1 MRSILSLSLC
11 LSASVSLWLQS
22 STSQLRRLEGAALL
36 LLDRASQGGWLRQPI
51 HRQLR
56 SKSPCNG
63 KHDALKLPNLSQSAI
78 QHQQQHRWPRKVPP
92 SLRRPRQQLALD
104 DPASHTT
111 GRKGPGS
118 PVTFCSRPP
127 YAQHEHPAQPQP
139 SDVVPAPRTSAP
151 KRLPLQQCDHP
162 TQDDSRRITSPG
174 TTQWLRHGR
183 KAA

>member
-1 MRSILSLSLC
+1 MRSSYPTIPS
-11 LSASVSLWLQS
+11 LQS
-22 STSQLRRLEGAALL
+22 SNSSTFGLREF
-36 LLDRASQGGWLRQPI
+36 
-51 HRQLR
+51 
-56 SKSPCNG
+56 
-63 KHDALKLPNLSQSAI
+63 LPLCAGRDNDL
-78 QHQQQHRWPRKVPP
+78 HWTTLP
-92 SLRRPRQQLALD
+92 
-104 DPASHTT
+104 HTT

-162 TQDDSRRITSPG
+162 TQDDSQRITSPG

-183 KAA
+183 KAASYVYRRRQ